1 MLKKRILIVEDHE
14 NLLQLQSILLSAK
27 GYEVVGAK
35 DGREAINVI
44 DTVPPDLVVLDIGLP
59 GVDGYEVCRHI
70 KARPETRHIP
80 VVVITARKSRE
91 DLQKID
97 EAGADWYIPK
107 PFKAAMVM
115 ETVQRFLP

>member
-14 NLLQLQSILLSAK
+14 NLLQLQSILLVSQ
-27 GYEVVGAK
+27 GYEVKGVK
-35 DGREAINVI
+35 DGQEAIQLI
-44 DTVPPDLVVLDIGLP
+44 DSDPPDLVILDIGLP

-70 KARPETRHIP
+70 KSRLESRRIP
-80 VVVITARKSRE
+80 VIVITARKSRE

-107 PFKAAMVM
+107 PFKAAMIM
-115 ETVQRFLP
+115 ETVQRFLA